1 MENTLVKKLPPML
14 TGSELEQALS
24 ILPEY
29 NPKIITQDAAARLIA
44 LNDLYKVFVPTRM
57 AKEIYTRMY
66 LSLLRSLQKKE
77 TKLAVQQFN
86 ENHKAFRQQTYNG
99 IINGADSFTI
109 IGASGLG
116 KSSSITR
123 AIQLLSAEEVIE
135 RQKPYCKLIPCLH
148 IQTPFDSSIKS
159 LLLEILRSVDERLG
173 SKYYANALRVKSTTD
188 MLIGSVSQVALNHI
202 GLLVVDEINH
212 IVNHKNGKTL
222 IGCLTQLINN
232 SGISIAMIGTPESAT
247 FFTQAMQLARRSLGL
262 HYEAL
267 EFDDEFKQICE
278 TMYRYQYVA
287 NRTDLDFATVQW
299 LYEYSAGNISIVA
312 GLIHDAQE
320 AAILNGSEILNLDTL
335 RTAYQDRYAMLHPY
349 IKIKKQPQTSVLKKS
364 KQLSYVIN
372 DIPEQDISVS
382 TLILRAKNECRE
394 IVSFLQNYITVEVI
408 KP

>member
-1 MENTLVKKLPPML
+1 MENVLAKALPRML
-14 TGSELEQALS
+14 TGVALDEALS
-24 ILPEY
+24 IFPEY
-29 NPKIITQDAAARLIA
+29 DPNITDQDAATRLVA
-44 LNDLYKVFVPTRM
+44 LNDLYKVFVPTKM

-77 TKLAVQQFN
+77 TKLAIQQYN
-86 ENHKAFRQQTYNG
+86 ETHKAFQQQSYNG

-116 KSSSITR
+116 KSSAITR
-123 AIQLLSAEEVIE
+123 AIQLLSAEEIIE
-135 RQKPYCKLIPCLH
+135 IKKPYTKIIPCLH

-159 LLLEILRSVDERLG
+159 LLYEILRAVDEKLG
-173 SKYYANALRVKSTTD
+173 SKYYENALRVKSTTD
-188 MLIGSVSQVALNHI
+188 MLIGSVSQVALSHL

-232 SGISIAMIGTPESAT
+232 SGISIAMIGTPESAA

-267 EFDDEFKQICE
+267 EFGEEFKGICE
-278 TMYRYQYVA
+278 TMYRYQYVK
-287 NRTDLDFATVQW
+287 NRTELDFPTLQW
-299 LYEYSAGNISIVA
+299 LYEFSGGNISIVA

-320 AAILNGSEILNLDTL
+320 SAILDGTEILNMDTL
-335 RTAYQDRYAMLHPY
+335 RRAYQERYAMLHPY
-349 IKIKKQPQTSVLKKS
+349 IKIKKPPQTSTPKK
-364 KQLSYVIN
+364 KQQLPQITN
-372 DIPEQDISVS
+372 DIPDEDISVS

-394 IVSFLQNYITVEVI
+394 IITFLQNYITVEVI
-408 KP
+408 RI

>member
-1 MENTLVKKLPPML
+1 MENVLVKALPPML
-14 TGSELEQALS
+14 TGSALDDALS

-29 NPKIITQDAAARLIA
+29 DPNITTQDAATRLMA
-44 LNDLYKVFVPTRM
+44 LNDLYKVFVPTKM

-77 TKLAVQQFN
+77 SKLAIQQYM
-86 ENHKAFRQQTYNG
+86 ENHKAVRQQTYNG

-109 IGASGLG
+109 IGTSGIG

-123 AIQLLSAEEVIE
+123 AIQLLTAEEIIE
-135 RQKPYCKLIPCLH
+135 IQKPYSKIIPCVL

-159 LLLEILRSVDERLG
+159 LLLEILRVVDEKLG

-202 GLLVVDEINH
+202 GLLVVDEIQH

-232 SGISIAMIGTPESAT
+232 SGISIAMIGTPESSA

-262 HYEAL
+262 HYESL
-267 EFDDEFKQICE
+267 EFGEAFQRICE
-278 TMYRYQYVA
+278 TLYRYQYVR
-287 NRTDLDFATVQW
+287 NRTNLDSATIQW
-299 LYEYSAGNISIVA
+299 LYEHSNGNISVVA

-320 AAILNGSEILNLDTL
+320 ASILDGTEILNMDTL
-335 RTAYQDRYAMLHPY
+335 RMAYQDRMAMLHPY
-349 IKIKKQPQTSVLKKS
+349 ISVPKRPQTSASKKQ
-364 KQLSYVIN
+364 KQLSQATF
-372 DIPEQDISVS
+372 DIPDEEISVS

-394 IVSFLQNYITVEVI
+394 IVSFLQNYISVEVI
-408 KP
+408 RI

>member
-1 MENTLVKKLPPML
+1 MENVLVKALPPML
-14 TGSELEQALS
+14 TGSALDDALS
-24 ILPEY
+24 ISPEY
-29 NPKIITQDAAARLIA
+29 DPNITTQDAATRLMA
-44 LNDLYKVFVPTRM
+44 LNDLYKVFVPTKM

-77 TKLAVQQFN
+77 SKLAIQQYM
-86 ENHKAFRQQTYNG
+86 ENHKAVRQQTYNG

-109 IGASGLG
+109 IGTSGIG

-123 AIQLLSAEEVIE
+123 AIQLLTAEEIIE
-135 RQKPYCKLIPCLH
+135 IQKPYSKIIPCVL

-159 LLLEILRSVDERLG
+159 LLLEILRVVDEKLG

-202 GLLVVDEINH
+202 GLLVVDEIQH

-232 SGISIAMIGTPESAT
+232 SGISIAMIGTPESSA

-262 HYEAL
+262 HYESL
-267 EFDDEFKQICE
+267 EFGEAFQRICE
-278 TMYRYQYVA
+278 TLYRYQYVR
-287 NRTDLDFATVQW
+287 NRTNLDSATIQW
-299 LYEYSAGNISIVA
+299 LYEHSNGNISVVA

-320 AAILNGSEILNLDTL
+320 ASILDGTEILNMDTL
-335 RTAYQDRYAMLHPY
+335 RMAYQDRMAMLHPY
-349 IKIKKQPQTSVLKKS
+349 ISIPKRPQTSTPKKQ
-364 KQLSYVIN
+364 QLPQTTY
-372 DIPEQDISVS
+372 DIPDEDVSVS

-394 IVSFLQNYITVEVI
+394 IVSFLQNYISVEVI
-408 KP
+408 RI

>member
-1 MENTLVKKLPPML
+1 MENALVKKLPPML
-14 TGSELEQALS
+14 TGSDLEYALA
-24 ILPEY
+24 ILPQYDPE
-29 NPKIITQDAAARLIA
+29 ITTQDAATRLVA

-77 TKLAVQQFN
+77 TKLAVQQYN
-86 ENHKAFRQQTYNG
+86 ENHKAFRQQTYDG

-116 KSSSITR
+116 KSSAITR

-135 RQKPYCKLIPCLH
+135 IQKPYTKLIPCLH
-148 IQTPFDSSIKS
+148 IQTPFDASIKS
-159 LLLEILRSVDERLG
+159 LLLEILRTVDEKLG
-173 SKYYANALRVKSTTD
+173 SKYYVNALRVKSTTD

-212 IVNHKNGKTL
+212 IVNHQNGKTL

-232 SGISIAMIGTPESAT
+232 SGISIAMIGTPESAA

-267 EFDDEFKQICE
+267 EFDEEFTRICE
-278 TMYRYQYVA
+278 TMFRYQYVK
-287 NRTDLDFATVQW
+287 NRTELDFPTLQW
-299 LYEYSAGNISIVA
+299 LYEFSGGNISIVA

-320 AAILNGSEILNLDTL
+320 AAILDGFEILNLDTL
-335 RTAYQDRYAMLHPY
+335 RRAYQDRYAMLHPY
-349 IKIKKQPQTSVLKKS
+349 IKVKKPPQTSAPKK
-364 KQLSYVIN
+364 KQQLPLATYDVP
-372 DIPEQDISVS
+372 DEDISVS
-382 TLILRAKNECRE
+382 TLILRAKNEGRE
-394 IVSFLQNYITVEVI
+394 VVSFLQNYITVEVI
-408 KP
+408 RP

>member
-1 MENTLVKKLPPML
+1 MENALVKKLPPML
-14 TGSELEQALS
+14 TGRDLEQALA

-29 NPKIITQDAAARLIA
+29 DPEITTQDAATRLVA

-77 TKLAVQQFN
+77 TKLAVQQYN

-116 KSSSITR
+116 KSSAITR
-123 AIQLLSAEEVIE
+123 AIQLLSAEEIIE
-135 RQKPYCKLIPCLH
+135 IKKPYAKIIPCLH

-159 LLLEILRSVDERLG
+159 LLLEILRAVDERLG
-173 SKYYANALRVKSTTD
+173 SKYYENALRVKSTTD
-188 MLIGSVSQVALNHI
+188 MLIGSVSQVALSHL

-232 SGISIAMIGTPESAT
+232 SGISIAMIGTPESAA

-267 EFDDEFKQICE
+267 EFDKEFKQICE
-278 TMYRYQYVA
+278 IMYRYQYVR
-287 NRTDLDFATVQW
+287 NRSDLDFATIQW
-299 LYEYSAGNISIVA
+299 LYEYSAGNISVVA

-320 AAILNGSEILNLDTL
+320 AAILDGSEALNLDTL
-335 RTAYQDRYAMLHPY
+335 RMAYQDRMTMLHPY
-349 IKIKKQPQTSVLKKS
+349 ITVKKLPQTSAPKK
-364 KQLSYVIN
+364 KPQLPQVTFN
-372 DIPEQDISVS
+372 VPDEDISVS

-394 IVSFLQNYITVEVI
+394 IVSFLQNYISVEVI
-408 KP
+408 KV